1 MRTEPATFEP
11 GTVLYDTAATKVGEY
26 RGRSGARVMLR
37 PLGGGREWEAE
48 PAALRPATDRERLGA
63 SLRAANERTLATP
76 PTPAPGATPHP
87 APGDPGLPPAPFPDC
102 AACAWL
108 ADRREAAR
116 AAFDHSAVTDAN
128 VLLRQHQRKEH
139 EA

>member
-1 MRTEPATFEP
+1 MRTEPATYEP
-11 GTVLYDTAATKVGEY
+11 GTVLYDTAAAKVGEY

-37 PLGGGREWEAE
+37 PVGGGREWEAE
-48 PAALRPATDRERLGA
+48 PAALRRATDRERIGA
-63 SLRAANERTLATP
+63 GLRAANERTLATP
-76 PTPAPGATPHP
+76 PVPGAGAGCPDRP
-87 APGDPGLPPAPFPDC
+87 PLPVPGCD
-102 AACAWL
+102 ACAWL

-116 AAFDHSAVTDAN
+116 AAFDHSAVSDAN

>member
-1 MRTEPATFEP
+1 MRTEPATYEP
-11 GTVLYDTAATKVGEY
+11 GTVLYDTAAAKVGEY

-63 SLRAANERTLATP
+63 SLRAANDRTLAAHP
-76 PTPAPGATPHP
+76 ATP
-87 APGDPGLPPAPFPDC
+87 GDQDRPPLPVPDC
-102 AACAWL
+102 EACAWL
-108 ADRREAAR
+108 ADRRETAR
-116 AAFDHSAVTDAN
+116 AAFDHSAVSDAN

-139 EA
+139 AG

>member
-11 GTVLYDTAATKVGEY
+11 GTVLYDPATAKVGEY
-26 RGRSGARVMLR
+26 RGRSGPRAMLR

-48 PAALRPATDRERLGA
+48 PAGLRRATDRERIGA
-63 SLRAANERTLATP
+63 GLRAANERTLATP
-76 PTPAPGATPHP
+76 P
-87 APGDPGLPPAPFPDC
+87 APGDPGRPPAPVPDC
-102 AACAWL
+102 DACARL
-108 ADRREAAR
+108 ADRREVAR

-139 EA
+139 EG

>member
-11 GTVLYDTAATKVGEY
+11 GTVLYDTAAAKVGEY
-26 RGRSGARVMLR
+26 RGRSGPRAMLR

-63 SLRAANERTLATP
+63 NLRAANERTFATP
-76 PTPAPGATPHP
+76 P
-87 APGDPGLPPAPFPDC
+87 APGDPGGPPVPAPGC
-102 AACAWL
+102 EACARL
-108 ADRREAAR
+108 AARREAAR

-128 VLLRQHQRKEH
+128 VLLRRHRRKEH

>member
-1 MRTEPATFEP
+1 VRTEPATYEP
-11 GTVLYDTAATKVGEY
+11 GAVLYDTAAARVGEY
-26 RGRSGARVMLR
+26 RGRSGARLMLR

-76 PTPAPGATPHP
+76 PAPGGWERPP
-87 APGDPGLPPAPFPDC
+87 LPVPGCD
-102 AACAWL
+102 ACAWL

-139 EA
+139 E

>member
-1 MRTEPATFEP
+1 MRTEPAAFDP
-11 GTVLYDTAATKVGEY
+11 GAVLYDPAAAKVGEY
-26 RGRSGARVMLR
+26 QGLAGPRALLR

-48 PAALRPATDRERLGA
+48 PAGLRPATDRERLDAGV
-63 SLRAANERTLATP
+63 RAANARARSAPPDPGDLSRA
-76 PTPAPGATPHP
+76 PTPV
-87 APGDPGLPPAPFPDC
+87 PDC

-108 ADRREAAR
+108 AGRRETAR
-116 AAFDHSAVTDAN
+116 AAHDHSAVTDAN

>member
-1 MRTEPATFEP
+1 MRTEPAAYEP
-11 GTVLYDTAATKVGEY
+11 GTALYDTAADRVGEY

-63 SLRAANERTLATP
+63 SLRAANDRTLATP
-76 PTPAPGATPHP
+76 PAPGTPER
-87 APGDPGLPPAPFPDC
+87 PPRPVPDC

>member
-1 MRTEPATFEP
+1 MRTEPDTFEP
-11 GTVLYDTAATKVGEY
+11 GTVLYDPAT
-26 RGRSGARVMLR
+26 ARVGAYQGLAGSRALLR

-48 PAALRPATDRERLGA
+48 PAGLRRATDRERLGA
-63 SLRAANERTLATP
+63 SLRATNERTLATP
-76 PTPAPGATPHP
+76 PAPGPLERP
-87 APGDPGLPPAPFPDC
+87 PLPVPDC
-102 AACAWL
+102 EACAWL

>member
-1 MRTEPATFEP
+1 MRTEPVAYEP
-11 GTVLYDTAATKVGEY
+11 GTVLYDTAADRVGEY

-48 PAALRPATDRERLGA
+48 PAVLRPATDRERLGA
-63 SLRAANERTLATP
+63 SLRAANDRTLATP
-76 PTPAPGATPHP
+76 PAPGEPER
-87 APGDPGLPPAPFPDC
+87 PPRPVPDC
-102 AACAWL
+102 AACTWL

>member
-1 MRTEPATFEP
+1 MRTEPATYEP
-11 GTVLYDTAATKVGEY
+11 GTVLYDTAAAKVGEY
-26 RGRSGARVMLR
+26 RGRSGARVLLR

-63 SLRAANERTLATP
+63 SLRAANDRSLATP
-76 PTPAPGATPHP
+76 P
-87 APGDPGLPPAPFPDC
+87 APGDPGRPPAPVSGC
-102 AACAWL
+102 EACAWL

-116 AAFDHSAVTDAN
+116 AVFDHSAVTDAN

>member
-1 MRTEPATFEP
+1 MRTEPATFDP
-11 GTVLYDTAATKVGEY
+11 GAVVYDPATAKIGEY
-26 RGRSGARVMLR
+26 QGLTGPRAMLR

-48 PAALRPATDRERLGA
+48 PSGLRPATDRERLGA

-76 PTPAPGATPHP
+76 S
-87 APGDPGLPPAPFPDC
+87 APGDPGRPPTPVPGCD
-102 AACAWL
+102 ACAWL
-108 ADRREAAR
+108 AARRQAGR
-116 AAFDHSAVTDAN
+116 AAHDHSAVTDAN

>member
-1 MRTEPATFEP
+1 MRTEPATYEP
-11 GTVLYDTAATKVGEY
+11 GTVLYDTAAAKVGEY

-63 SLRAANERTLATP
+63 SLRAANARTLAAP
-76 PTPAPGATPHP
+76 PAPGTGVGAPHR
-87 APGDPGLPPAPFPDC
+87 PPAPVPGC
-102 AACAWL
+102 EACSWL
-108 ADRREAAR
+108 ADRRETAR

-139 EA
+139 EG

>member
-1 MRTEPATFEP
+1 MRTEPAAFEP
-11 GTVLYDTAATKVGEY
+11 GTVLYDPATAKVGEY
-26 RGRSGARVMLR
+26 RGASGPRALLR

-48 PAALRPATDRERLGA
+48 PDGLRPATDRERLGA
-63 SLRAANERTLATP
+63 GVRAANARTLATP
-76 PTPAPGATPHP
+76 PD
-87 APGDPGLPPAPFPDC
+87 PGDLSRPPNPVPGC

-128 VLLRQHQRKEH
+128 VLLRQHRRKEH
-139 EA
+139 EG

>member
-1 MRTEPATFEP
+1 MRTEPATYEP
-11 GTVLYDTAATKVGEY
+11 GTVLYDTAAAKVGEY

-63 SLRAANERTLATP
+63 SLRAANARTFATP
-76 PTPAPGATPHP
+76 AAPGEPDRP
-87 APGDPGLPPAPFPDC
+87 PLPVPGCD
-102 AACAWL
+102 ACAWL
-108 ADRREAAR
+108 AERREAAR

-128 VLLRQHQRKEH
+128 VLLRQHRRREH

>member
-1 MRTEPATFEP
+1 MRTEPATYEP
-11 GTVLYDTAATKVGEY
+11 GTVLYDTAAAKVGEY

-76 PTPAPGATPHP
+76 PAPGA
-87 APGDPGLPPAPFPDC
+87 PGRPPAPVPGCD
-102 AACAWL
+102 ACARL
-108 ADRREAAR
+108 TGRREAAR

-139 EA
+139 EG